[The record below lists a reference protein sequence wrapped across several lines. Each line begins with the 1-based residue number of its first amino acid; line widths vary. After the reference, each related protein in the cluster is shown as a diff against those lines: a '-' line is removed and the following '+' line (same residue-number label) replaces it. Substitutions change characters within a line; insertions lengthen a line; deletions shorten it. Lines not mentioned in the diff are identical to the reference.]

1 MGAPDWIDTVKSG
14 TRRERRADAPV
25 PQAPPLLDK
34 PLLDLLRRWVR
45 SDAARRT
52 YGALIKEAGPS
63 GIERA
68 EALCDRLLR
77 AGWIIRCERLT
88 GGTWQ
93 WDALIWRD
101 LPRLQALLGV
111 AGPGQKTEARQTLID
126 QGRDWLR
133 NWSASAAEPDP
144 DLLDELEQATAQLAD
159 DRGPLDRLT
168 RRLDMLRAL
177 AAWHDAEASGTRR
190 DFALRAA
197 GGTKALSAADWR
209 WLESGF
215 DLEL

>member
-1 MGAPDWIDTVKSG
+1 MGTPDWIDTVKSG

-25 PQAPPLLDK
+25 PQALPLLDK

-77 AGWIIRCERLT
+77 AGWIIRCEQLT
-88 GGTWQ
+88 GGTWR

-101 LPRLQALLGV
+101 LP
-111 AGPGQKTEARQTLID
+111 
-126 QGRDWLR
+126 GRPCRWHTCT
-133 NWSASAAEPDP
+133 ASACRSPTCSAWTPP
-144 DLLDELEQATAQLAD
+144 
-159 DRGPLDRLT
+159 
-168 RRLDMLRAL
+168 RR
-177 AAWHDAEASGTRR
+177 HN
-190 DFALRAA
+190 A
-197 GGTKALSAADWR
+197 GG
-209 WLESGF
+209 
-215 DLEL
+215 